1 MRRKRIVAI
10 LMLLLISS
18 VFTLSACK
26 ALIYY
31 DDPARYSTAQ
41 HVDRIKKIVQEK
53 YIGDGEFTD
62 FAVYPLYD
70 KDDNVLYYL
79 VEFEPCGFLYVLAEK
94 PNLLIRTKMYKKN
107 DVGRCPKSHVFSRY
121 RISDTQPQEFEGK
134 TWKNKEKV
142 TVSDNY
148 VPESMKWYESDEK
161 GIIVYHSSPYKAA
174 NVQNEKKYV
183 LPMEEYRYVPA
194 IKRGEKYLNLV
205 SMEEFV
211 LSNEFEKDKKPY
223 IYISFYG
230 KSGANLSERG
240 NWHYEDEI

>member
-70 KDDNVLYYL
+70 KGDNVIMYL
-79 VEFEPCGFLYVLAEK
+79 VEFEPCGYYYILAAK
-94 PNLLIRTKMYKKN
+94 PNMFTRRGMYVRHDERAK
-107 DVGRCPKSHVFSRY
+107 CEWERY
-121 RISDTQPQEFEGK
+121 RISETQPGNYEGIEWKQKTRMSDGEEVVDFPGKWFETSEGEFVK
-134 TWKNKEKV
+134 FNV
-142 TVSDNY
+142 
-148 VPESMKWYESDEK
+148 
-161 GIIVYHSSPYKAA
+161 SPYKAA
-174 NVQNEKKYV
+174 NVENQK
-183 LPMEEYRYVPA
+183 RYLLSIDEIHSVPA
-194 IKRGEKYLNLV
+194 VRKNNKFFNLI
-205 SMEEFV
+205 SMEEFNY
-211 LSNEFEKDKKPY
+211 SNTLKQENTPCAEIWFW
-223 IYISFYG
+223 I
-230 KSGANLSERG
+230 KSEANL
-240 NWHYEDEI
+240 